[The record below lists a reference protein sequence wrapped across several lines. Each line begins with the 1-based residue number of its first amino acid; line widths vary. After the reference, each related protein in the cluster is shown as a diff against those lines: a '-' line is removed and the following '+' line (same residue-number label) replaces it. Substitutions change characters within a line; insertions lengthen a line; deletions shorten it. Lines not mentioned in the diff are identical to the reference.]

1 MRYIAARREPG
12 PRRCQEV
19 PPARPEP
26 LVRRC
31 LPMIGIAFTST
42 LADAQDGDEA
52 AFTRLFRD
60 IQPALLRYLR
70 VLAPEA
76 AEDVASETW
85 LRVVNGLTG
94 FSGDE
99 DAFRAWLF
107 TIARRQMIDVQRSR
121 ARRRTVPLADS
132 EAQVRHNEAQLRNT
146 APDAA
151 DLALERIS
159 TESALALVSALPP
172 DQAEI
177 IVLRVV
183 AGLDTVDVARIVDK
197 TPGAVR
203 VAAHRG
209 LRRLAVCLDRAGVT
223 R

>member
-1 MRYIAARREPG
+1 
-12 PRRCQEV
+12 
-19 PPARPEP
+19 
-26 LVRRC
+26 
-31 LPMIGIAFTST
+31 MIGIAFRTT
-42 LADAQDGDEA
+42 LAAAQDGDEA

-60 IQPALLRYLR
+60 IQPALVRYLR

-85 LRVVNGLTG
+85 LRVVNHLTR
-94 FSGDE
+94 FEGDE
-99 DAFRAWLF
+99 ESFRAWLF
-107 TIARRQMIDVQRSR
+107 TIARRQMIDWQR
-121 ARRRTVPLADS
+121 ARTRRPTVPLPDS
-132 EAQVRHNEAQLRNT
+132 EDRIGLT

-159 TESALALVSALPP
+159 TESAMALVSSLPAE
-172 DQAEI
+172 QAEI

-183 AGLDTVDVARIVDK
+183 AGLDTVDVARIVGK

-209 LRRLAVCLDRAGVT
+209 LRRLADRLDRAGVT

>member
-1 MRYIAARREPG
+1 VIGTAFRSSLAA
-12 PRRCQEV
+12 
-19 PPARPEP
+19 
-26 LVRRC
+26 
-31 LPMIGIAFTST
+31 
-42 LADAQDGDEA
+42 AQKGDEA
-52 AFTRLFRD
+52 AFTCLFRD
-60 IQPALLRYLR
+60 VQPALLRYLR
-70 VLAPEA
+70 VIAPEV

-85 LRVVNGLTG
+85 LRVVSNLAG
-94 FSGDE
+94 FEGDE

-107 TIARRQMIDVQRSR
+107 TIARRQVIDWQR
-121 ARRRTVPLADS
+121 ARGRRPTVPLPDT
-132 EAQVRHNEAQLRNT
+132 ETQVRLT

-183 AGLDTVDVARIVDK
+183 AGLDTLDVARIVGK
-197 TPGAVR
+197 SPGAVR

-209 LRRLAVCLDRAGVT
+209 LRRLAAHLSGAGVT

>member
-1 MRYIAARREPG
+1 MTG
-12 PRRCQEV
+12 T
-19 PPARPEP
+19 
-26 LVRRC
+26 
-31 LPMIGIAFTST
+31 AFTAL
-42 LADAQDGDEA
+42 LAGAQDGDEE
-52 AFTRLFRD
+52 AFTCLFRG

-94 FSGDE
+94 FCGDE
-99 DAFRAWLF
+99 DSFRAWLF
-107 TIARRQMIDVQRSR
+107 TIARRQMIDVLRSR
-121 ARRRTVPLADS
+121 ARHRTVALADS
-132 EAQVRHNEAQLRNT
+132 QALLRHNEAQLRNC

-151 DLALERIS
+151 ELALERIS

-172 DQAEI
+172 EQAEI

-183 AGLDTVDVARIVDK
+183 AGLDTVDVARIVGK
-197 TPGAVR
+197 SPGAVR

-209 LRRLAVCLDRAGVT
+209 LRRLAAYLDRAGAT

>member
-1 MRYIAARREPG
+1 
-12 PRRCQEV
+12 
-19 PPARPEP
+19 
-26 LVRRC
+26 
-31 LPMIGIAFTST
+31 MIGTDFKST

-52 AFTRLFRD
+52 AFTTLFRD
-60 IQPALLRYLR
+60 VQPALLRYLR

-85 LRVVNGLTG
+85 LRVVNGLTR

-99 DAFRAWLF
+99 DSFRAWLF
-107 TIARRQMIDVQRSR
+107 TIARRQMIDWQRSR
-121 ARRRTVPLADS
+121 TRHRTVPLADS
-132 EAQVRHNEAQLRNT
+132 EAQIRHAEAELLQA

-159 TESALALVSALPP
+159 TDSAMALVAALPAE
-172 DQAEI
+172 QAEI

-183 AGLDTVDVARIVDK
+183 AGLDTLDVSRIVGK

-209 LRRLAVCLDRAGVT
+209 LRHLAARLDRAGVT

>member
-1 MRYIAARREPG
+1 MQAHGEPGLQRPAASRATQAARPPG
-12 PRRCQEV
+12 GCRQV
-19 PPARPEP
+19 
-26 LVRRC
+26 
-31 LPMIGIAFTST
+31 IGIAFRTT
-42 LADAQDGDEA
+42 LAAAQNGDEA

-85 LRVVNGLTG
+85 LRVVNHLTG
-94 FSGDE
+94 FAGDE

-107 TIARRQMIDVQRSR
+107 TIARRQVIDWQRSR
-121 ARRRTVPLADS
+121 ARRPTVPLPDS
-132 EAQVRHNEAQLRNT
+132 EDKIRLT

-159 TESALALVSALPP
+159 TESALALVSALPAE
-172 DQAEI
+172 QAEI
-177 IVLRVV
+177 IMLRVV
-183 AGLDTVDVARIVDK
+183 AGLDTVDVARIVGK

-209 LRRLAVCLDRAGVT
+209 LRRLAARLERAGVT

>member
-1 MRYIAARREPG
+1 L
-12 PRRCQEV
+12 
-19 PPARPEP
+19 PP
-26 LVRRC
+26 V
-31 LPMIGIAFTST
+31 IGTDFKST

-52 AFTRLFRD
+52 AFTSLFRD
-60 IQPALLRYLR
+60 VQPALLRYLR

-99 DAFRAWLF
+99 DSFRAWLF
-107 TIARRQMIDVQRSR
+107 TIARRQMIDWQRSR
-121 ARRRTVPLADS
+121 ARHRTVPLADS
-132 EAQVRHNEAQLRNT
+132 EAQVRHAEAELRQA

-159 TESALALVSALPP
+159 TESAMALVAALPAE
-172 DQAEI
+172 QAEI

-183 AGLDTVDVARIVDK
+183 AGLDTLDVSRIVGK

-209 LRRLAVCLDRAGVT
+209 LRRLAARLDRAGVT